1 MAITHTTD
9 TPANANLFKSIIF
22 SPSEYIFQIG
32 RGQKSRKQLDLAPE
46 NLFWPQLNVKEAM
59 RGVAKNDRPVC
70 VVDMGVYTGFE
81 FVTFPFCR

>member
-1 MAITHTTD
+1 MPICLNQSYSVHQNTFSKLVED
-9 TPANANLFKSIIF
+9 RNL
-22 SPSEYIFQIG
+22 
-32 RGQKSRKQLDLAPE
+32 E
-46 NLFWPQLNVKEAM
+46 NNWIWPQLNVKEAM